1 MKKSEFI
8 VQDLLSKIY
17 QRQFPDGKLPTQ
29 RELAVMYGV
38 SRYTVQIA
46 VKNLADIG
54 VVRLVQG
61 SGIYVRDQFRINPL
75 VFNSLTRAPYAKI
88 VSKCLSFA
96 KDVATPDEAQ
106 IFQMDGFETVWRYLR
121 LRIVDGTIEQIEE
134 SSLPT
139 ALFPDFSPKVVER
152 SVQAYVEGHG
162 YRISH
167 YLTTYSPKALS
178 RVEAQLM
185 CTKRSTPAILICNR
199 AVLSN
204 GRVFEYSR
212 VTAIDYAVSYI
223 RPYDREIHNARLE
236 GMSKDTD
243 LDA

>member
-17 QRQFPDGKLPTQ
+17 QHQFPDGKLPTQ
-29 RELAVMYGV
+29 RELAGMYGV
-38 SRYTVQIA
+38 SRYTVQAA

-88 VSKCLSFA
+88 MSKCLSFT
-96 KDVATPDEAQ
+96 KDSTTPDEAQ
-106 IFQMDGFETVWRYLR
+106 IFQMNESEEVWRFLR

-134 SSLPT
+134 SSLPI
-139 ALFPDFSPKVVER
+139 ALFPDFSPKVVEH

-178 RVEAQLM
+178 RAEAQLM
-185 CTKRSTPAILICNR
+185 CTRRSTPAILISNR
-199 AVLSN
+199 AVLSS

-223 RPYDREIHNARLE
+223 RPYDREIHSARLKS
-236 GMSKDTD
+236 MSGHGDSG
-243 LDA
+243 A